1 LALQTL
7 EFDVLE
13 KIKIYAQEQDSLR
26 QKAEVIVGR
35 CHQGDSRLIDMSE
48 NSALQ
53 RMLL

>member
-1 LALQTL
+1 MTAADNNFSFL
-7 EFDVLE
+7 E
-13 KIKIYAQEQDSLR
+13 IKIYAQEQDSLR